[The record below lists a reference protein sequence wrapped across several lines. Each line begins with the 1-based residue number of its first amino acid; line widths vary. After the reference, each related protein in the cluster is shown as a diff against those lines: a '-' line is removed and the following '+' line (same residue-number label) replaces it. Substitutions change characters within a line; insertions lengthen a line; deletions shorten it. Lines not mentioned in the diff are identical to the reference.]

1 MESYSIRFLVWF
13 LTFTKMLLRLIRTV
27 CIGSLFIGEE
37 YSLISVSVH
46 LLMDICVVS
55 ILGPYE

>member
-1 MESYSIRFLVWF
+1 
-13 LTFTKMLLRLIRTV
+13 MLLRLIRTV